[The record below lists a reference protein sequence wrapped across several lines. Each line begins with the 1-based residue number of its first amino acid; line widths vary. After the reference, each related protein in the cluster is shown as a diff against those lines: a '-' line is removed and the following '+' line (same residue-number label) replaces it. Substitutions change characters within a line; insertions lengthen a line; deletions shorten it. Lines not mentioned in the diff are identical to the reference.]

1 MIKLVNISLKYEDR
15 VILDIPDLNFIEG
28 RRYCLIG
35 ENGSGKTTLLR
46 IMAGTLIPDKGE
58 IINNSHEDMGYMPQ
72 SPYAFSFS
80 VHKNVEIALKG
91 DPQAEQIAMNALKKV
106 GMDGFAH
113 ARGHKLSGGETQRM
127 ALARMIAKSRHLLLL
142 DEPTSSTDIRG
153 MDLIEKTLLQY
164 SVDTGCT
171 LVFSTHSPAQALRL
185 GEQVIFLHQ
194 GRIVEEGPAEQVLKN
209 PRNEITRQFLQH
221 WRI

>member
-1 MIKLVNISLKYEDR
+1 MIKLVNISLKYVDR
-15 VILDIPDLNFIEG
+15 MILDIPELIFVDG
-28 RRYCLIG
+28 KRYCLIG

-46 IMAGTLIPDKGE
+46 IMAGTLKPDKGE
-58 IINNSHEDMGYMPQ
+58 VINDACEDMGYMPQ

-91 DPQAEQIAMNALKKV
+91 DPQAEQIAMDALKKV

-113 ARGHKLSGGETQRM
+113 SRGHKLSGGETQRM
-127 ALARMIAKSRHLLLL
+127 ALARMIAKSRKLLLL

-164 SVDTGCT
+164 SSDTGCT
-171 LVFSTHSPAQALRL
+171 LIFSTHSPAQALRMA
-185 GEQVIFLHQ
+185 EQVIFLHQ
-194 GRIVEEGPAEQVLKN
+194 GKIVEQGLAQQVLTN
-209 PRNEITRQFLQH
+209 PRSEIARQFFQH
-221 WRI
+221 WQI

>member
-1 MIKLVNISLKYEDR
+1 VLRLEDGEVGYGDKPVLSGLNLHLRAGSRTVLV
-15 VILDIPDLNFIEG
+15 G
-28 RRYCLIG
+28 A
-35 ENGSGKTTLLR
+35 NGSGKTTLLR
-46 IMAGTLIPDKGE
+46 TMAGTLIPDKGE

-209 PRNEITRQFLQH
+209 PRNEITRQFLQP